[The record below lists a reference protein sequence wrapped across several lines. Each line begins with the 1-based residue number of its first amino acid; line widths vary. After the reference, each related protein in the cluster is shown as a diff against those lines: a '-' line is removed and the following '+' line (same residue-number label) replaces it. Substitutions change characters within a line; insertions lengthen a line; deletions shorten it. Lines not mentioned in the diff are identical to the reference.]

1 MLLDWNCVWH
11 QWYELL
17 HQLGVA
23 GQQQIVASFC
33 VNGNHMCLS
42 RIHLLR
48 WCETMKG
55 LYQDKVCGDWE
66 LFCFFYFQWHPAVE
80 NPGLTCSWHIKM
92 TLDGS
97 WHLSKEN
104 LLQRLLERYLFHSL
118 GISLCSSF
126 TQLLNSLCISWVASH
141 QLEEGY
147 YFGMYGAKSTTVD
160 RLPTVQ
166 VLWSCMQKK
175 QNVSVGISYLHHIQR
190 RGSLY

>member
-33 VNGNHMCLS
+33 ENGNHMCLS
-42 RIHLLR
+42 RIQLLR

-66 LFCFFYFQWHPAVE
+66 LLYFLFPMTSWCWKSRFDLL
-80 NPGLTCSWHIKM
+80 LTHKDDLGRIM
-92 TLDGS
+92 TLEQGKP
-97 WHLSKEN
+97 LAEAIG
-104 LLQRLLERYLFHSL
+104 EVLFHSL
-118 GISLCSSF
+118 GISLFLSS

-147 YFGMYGAKSTTVD
+147 YFGMYGAKSATVN

-175 QNVSVGISYLHHIQR
+175 QNVSVGISYLHHI
-190 RGSLY
+190 